1 MKRNRYIERVQQLS
15 MACLMGVLLLGCS
28 TVPLTGRK
36 QLNLVSDQQ
45 ILSLS
50 SNQYRE
56 FIAQAPISKNA
67 AQTRRVLEVGNR
79 IARAAEAY
87 LRNAGL
93 GSEVSQYRWEF
104 NLVASNQA
112 NAFCMPGG
120 KIVVY
125 EGILRFASTDD
136 ELATV
141 MAHEVAHALAKHS
154 NERMSQALVQ
164 QLGAEALS
172 LAVGRQS
179 AAVRAV
185 AGAVYGIGSNVAI
198 MLPYSRT
205 HEYESDRIGL
215 TLMAMAG
222 YNPRMAVTFW
232 EKMSQSKG
240 AKETSDMLSTHP
252 SDKKRIDAINK
263 YLPEALKHYGGSA
276 TTTTDTK
283 KGGIITRY

>member
-1 MKRNRYIERVQQLS
+1 MNNTGYIKNIKRAFIAGF
-15 MACLMGVLLLGCS
+15 MGLMVLGCS

-36 QLNLVSDQQ
+36 QLSLVSDQQ

-50 SNQYRE
+50 ASQYRE

-67 AQTRRVLEVGNR
+67 VQTRRVLEVGRR
-79 IARAAEAY
+79 IANAAETY
-87 LRNAGL
+87 LKNSGL

-125 EGILRFASTDD
+125 EGILRFAPTDD

-172 LAVGRQS
+172 LAVGKQS

-222 YNPRMAVTFW
+222 YNPRMAVSFW

-240 AKETSDMLSTHP
+240 DKDASDMLSTHP

-263 YLPEALKHYGGSA
+263 YLPEALKHYNGNIPA
-276 TTTTDTK
+276 EKRKTK
-283 KGGIITRY
+283 SGIITRY